1 MLVEFKVANY
11 RSFREEQT
19 LSLVAS
25 NDKELGDNCVDQ
37 GKLRLLKAVGIYGP
51 NASGKSNLI
60 KALST
65 MRDIIEKPGKPGG
78 RLPVT
83 PFKLHDKYI
92 NEPSSFEV
100 TFIHEKSR
108 YQYGFT
114 ATTERIHDE
123 WLLAYPE
130 GRSRD
135 TAQTWFERKFNRK
148 TEKTEWNFGPYLRG
162 EKKKLKDRTINNVLF
177 LSVGAQ
183 WNNKQLTTVYEWFLE
198 KLLII
203 LPSERSPIS
212 TVDMLVRAQKAEK
225 DEKWGK
231 LFQAYIRDVMQCAD
245 FGIYG
250 INIKKQEIDPEK
262 VPFPPDIPDEVRESI
277 LKDRKGRVE
286 VEFIHRAEPTGKEVG
301 FSGLEESNGTR
312 RFFELAGPWLLATV
326 EGRALLVDELEAS
339 LHPHLVHKLLKSF
352 QNQANVQTGAQLI
365 FATHDTT
372 LLDPELFRRDQIWFT
387 EKDRGGGTQL
397 YSMSDYKERKPRKG
411 EAMQRGYL
419 AGRYGAVPILQAFNI
434 PNG

>member
-25 NDKELGDNCVDQ
+25 KDTELGDNCVDQ

-65 MRDIIEKPGKPGG
+65 MRDIIEKPGKPGE
-78 RLPVT
+78 RLPVA

-100 TFIHEKSR
+100 TFIYEESR

-123 WLLAYPE
+123 WLYAYPQ

-135 TAQTWFERKFNRK
+135 IAQTWFERKFDKKAGR
-148 TEKTEWNFGPYLRG
+148 TDWNFGSYLKG
-162 EKKKLKDRTINNVLF
+162 EREKLKDRTINNVLF
-177 LSVGAQ
+177 LSAGAQ
-183 WNNKQLTTVYEWFLE
+183 WNNKQLTSVHEWFSD

-203 LPSERSPIS
+203 LPSERP
-212 TVDMLVRAQKAEK
+212 TVTTLDMVIDAQE
-225 DEKWGK
+225 DEKLK
-231 LFQAYIRDVMQCAD
+231 ERLYAYLGGIMRSAD
-245 FGIYG
+245 FGIHG
-250 INIKKQEIDPEK
+250 INVKKLEIDPEK
-262 VPFPPDIPDEVRESI
+262 VGFPPFADMIRKSGLRKRKSGVSFEVK
-277 LKDRKGRVE
+277 L
-286 VEFIHRAEPTGKEVG
+286 IHRAEPGGKEVC
-301 FSGLEESNGTR
+301 FASQEESNGTR
-312 RFFELAGPWLLATV
+312 RFFELVGPWLSAVT

-339 LHPHLVHKLLKSF
+339 LHPHLVRELLKLF
-352 QNQANVQTGAQLI
+352 QNPEFSSKGAQLI
-365 FATHDTT
+365 FTTHDTT

-387 EKDRGGGTQL
+387 EKDEHGGTRL
-397 YSMSDYKERKPRKG
+397 YSMLDYKPRKG
-411 EAMQRGYL
+411 EAMQKGYL
-419 AGRYGAVPILQAFNI
+419 SGRYGAIPIIEAFDLH
-434 PNG
+434 G

>member
-25 NDKELGDNCVDQ
+25 KDTELGDNCVDQ

-65 MRDIIEKPGKPGG
+65 MRDIIEKPGKPGE
-78 RLPVT
+78 RLPVA
-83 PFKLHDKYI
+83 PFRLHDKYI
-92 NEPSSFEV
+92 DEPSSFEV
-100 TFIHEKSR
+100 TFIHEESR

-123 WLLAYPE
+123 WLYAYPQ

-135 TAQTWFERKFNRK
+135 IAQTWFERKFDRK
-148 TEKTEWNFGPYLRG
+148 TEETEWNFGSYLKG
-162 EKKKLKDRTINNVLF
+162 EREKLKDRTMNNVLF
-177 LSVGAQ
+177 LSAGAQ
-183 WNNKQLTTVYEWFLE
+183 WNNKQLTTVHEWFSE

-203 LPSERSPIS
+203 LPSERP
-212 TVDMLVRAQKAEK
+212 TVTTLDMVMDAQE
-225 DEKWGK
+225 DEKLK
-231 LFQAYIRDVMQCAD
+231 ERLYAYLGGIMRSAD
-245 FGIYG
+245 FGIHG
-250 INIKKQEIDPEK
+250 INVKKWEIGPEK
-262 VPFPPDIPDEVRESI
+262 VGFPAFADMIRKSGLRKRKSGVSIEVK
-277 LKDRKGRVE
+277 L
-286 VEFIHRAEPTGKEVG
+286 IHRAEPGGKEVY
-301 FSGLEESNGTR
+301 FASQEESNGTK
-312 RFFELAGPWLLATV
+312 RFFELVGPWLLAGA

-339 LHPHLVHKLLKSF
+339 LHPHLVRELLRLF
-352 QNQANVQTGAQLI
+352 QNPENLGAEAQLI
-365 FATHDTT
+365 FTTHDTT

-387 EKDRGGGTQL
+387 EKDEHGGTKL
-397 YSMSDYKERKPRKG
+397 YSMLDYKPRKG

-419 AGRYGAVPILQAFNI
+419 TGRYGALPIIKSFEL
-434 PNG
+434 NG

>member
-11 RSFREEQT
+11 RSFSEEQT

-25 NDKELGDNCVDQ
+25 KDTQLSDNCVDQ

-65 MRDIIEKPGKPGG
+65 MRDIIEKPGKPGE
-78 RLPVT
+78 RLPVA
-83 PFKLHDKYI
+83 PFKLHDKYR

-100 TFIHEKSR
+100 TFIHEESR

-123 WLLAYPE
+123 WLYAYPK

-135 TAQTWFERKFNRK
+135 IAQTWFERKFDRK
-148 TEKTEWNFGPYLRG
+148 TEETEWSFGSYLKG
-162 EKKKLKDRTINNVLF
+162 EREKLKDRTINNILF
-177 LSVGAQ
+177 LSAGAQ
-183 WNNKQLTTVYEWFLE
+183 WNNKQLTTVHEWFSD

-203 LPSERSPIS
+203 LPSERP
-212 TVDMLVRAQKAEK
+212 TVTTLDMVMDAQE
-225 DEKWGK
+225 DEKLK
-231 LFQAYIRDVMQCAD
+231 ERLYAYLGGIMRSAD
-245 FGIYG
+245 FGIHG
-250 INIKKQEIDPEK
+250 INVKKWEIDPEK
-262 VPFPPDIPDEVRESI
+262 GFPSFADMIRKSGLRKRKSGVSIEVK
-277 LKDRKGRVE
+277 L
-286 VEFIHRAEPTGKEVG
+286 IHRAEPSGKEVC
-301 FSGLEESNGTR
+301 FASQEESNGTR
-312 RFFELAGPWLLATV
+312 RFFELVGPWLLAGA

-339 LHPHLVHKLLKSF
+339 LHPHLVRNLLKSF
-352 QNQANVQTGAQLI
+352 QNLAPAEKGAQLI

-387 EKDRGGGTQL
+387 EKDEHGSTRL
-397 YSMSDYKERKPRKG
+397 YSMLDYKPRKG
-411 EAMQRGYL
+411 EAMQKGYL
-419 AGRYGAVPILQAFNI
+419 SGRYGAIPIIEAFGL
-434 PNG
+434 NG

>member
-1 MLVEFKVANY
+1 VANY

-60 KALST
+60 RALST
-65 MRDIIEKPGKPGG
+65 MRDIIEKPGKPGE
-78 RLPVT
+78 RLPVA
-83 PFKLHDKYI
+83 PFKLHDKYS

-100 TFIHEKSR
+100 TFIHEGSR

-130 GRSRD
+130 GRLKD

-148 TEKTEWNFGPYLRG
+148 TEETEWNFGSYLRG
-162 EKKKLKDRTINNVLF
+162 EREKLKDRTINNVLF
-177 LSVGAQ
+177 LSAGAQ
-183 WNNKQLTTVYEWFLE
+183 WNNKQLTTVHEWFS
-198 KLLII
+198 KRFLII
-203 LPSERSPIS
+203 LPSERP
-212 TVDMLVRAQKAEK
+212 TVTTIDMVMDAQEDEESKKA
-225 DEKWGK
+225 
-231 LFQAYIRDVMQCAD
+231 LYAYLGGIMQRAD
-245 FGIYG
+245 FGIHG
-250 INIKKQEIDPEK
+250 INFKIQEIDPEK
-262 VPFPPDIPDEVRESI
+262 ISFPPDLPEKSREII
-277 LKDRKGRVE
+277 LKVLKRRSSVE
-286 VEFIHRAEPTGKEVG
+286 VEFIHRVEPGGKEVG
-301 FSGLEESNGTR
+301 FSDLEESDGTR
-312 RFFELAGPWLLATV
+312 RFFELVGPWLSAVT

-339 LHPHLVHKLLKSF
+339 LHPHLVRELLKLF
-352 QNQANVQTGAQLI
+352 QNPEFLSEGAQLI
-365 FATHDTT
+365 FSTHDTT

-419 AGRYGAVPILQAFNI
+419 AGRYGAIPILQAFNI

>member
-25 NDKELGDNCVDQ
+25 KDKHLRDNCVDQ
-37 GKLRLLKAVGIYGP
+37 GKLQLLKAVGIYGP

-60 KALST
+60 KALSI
-65 MRDIIEKPGKPGG
+65 MRDIIEKPGKPGE

-83 PFKLHDKYI
+83 PFKLHDKYS

-100 TFIHEKSR
+100 TFIHEESR

-123 WLLAYPE
+123 WLYAYPE

-135 TAQTWFERKFNRK
+135 IAQTWFERKFNRK
-148 TEKTEWNFGPYLRG
+148 TEETEWNFGSYLKG
-162 EKKKLKDRTINNVLF
+162 EREKLKDRTINNVLF
-177 LSVGAQ
+177 LSAGAQ
-183 WNNKQLTTVYEWFLE
+183 WNNKQLTTVHEWFSD

-203 LPSERSPIS
+203 LPSERP
-212 TVDMLVRAQKAEK
+212 TVTTLDMVMDAQE
-225 DEKWGK
+225 DEKLK
-231 LFQAYIRDVMQCAD
+231 ERLYAYLGGIMRSAD
-245 FGIYG
+245 FGIRG
-250 INIKKQEIDPEK
+250 INVKKREIDPEK
-262 VPFPPDIPDEVRESI
+262 VAFTRFADMIRKSG
-277 LKDRKGRVE
+277 LRKRKGGVGIE
-286 VEFIHRAEPTGKEVG
+286 VKLVHRAEPGGKEVC
-301 FSGLEESNGTR
+301 FASQEESNGTK
-312 RFFELAGPWLLATV
+312 RFFELVGPWLLAGA

-339 LHPHLVHKLLKSF
+339 LHPHLVRELLRLF
-352 QNQANVQTGAQLI
+352 QNPENLGTEAQLI
-365 FATHDTT
+365 FTTHDTT

-387 EKDRGGGTQL
+387 EKDENGGTRL
-397 YSMSDYKERKPRKG
+397 YSMLDYKPRKG

-419 AGRYGAVPILQAFNI
+419 SGRYGALPIIKSFEL
-434 PNG
+434 NG

>member
-25 NDKELGDNCVDQ
+25 KDTELGDNCVQQ

-65 MRDIIEKPGKPGG
+65 MRDIIEKPGKPGE

-83 PFKLHDKYI
+83 PFKLHDKYSS
-92 NEPSSFEV
+92 EPSSFEV
-100 TFIHEKSR
+100 TFIHEETR

-123 WLLAYPE
+123 WLYAYPQ

-135 TAQTWFERKFNRK
+135 IAQTWFERKFNRK
-148 TEKTEWNFGPYLRG
+148 TDETEWNFGSYLRG
-162 EKKKLKDRTINNVLF
+162 EREKLKDRTTNNVLF
-177 LSVGAQ
+177 LSAGAQ
-183 WNNKQLTTVYEWFLE
+183 WNNKQLTAVYKWFSE
-198 KLLII
+198 GFLIV
-203 LPSERSPIS
+203 LPSERP
-212 TVDMLVRAQKAEK
+212 TVTTIDMVMDAQR
-225 DEKWGK
+225 DEELKNVWYDY
-231 LFQAYIRDVMQCAD
+231 LDRIMRFAD
-245 FGIYG
+245 FGIHG
-250 INIKKQEIDPEK
+250 INIKKQEFDPGN
-262 VPFPPDIPDEVRESI
+262 VPFPPDFPDEARESV
-277 LKDRKGRVE
+277 LKEYKGRVRVE
-286 VEFIHRAEPTGKEVG
+286 VEFIHHAEPTGKDVH
-301 FSGLEESNGTR
+301 FSNLEESNGTR
-312 RFFELAGPWLLATV
+312 RFFELAGPWLLALT

-339 LHPHLVHKLLKSF
+339 LHPYLVRAWIESF
-352 QNQANVQTGAQLI
+352 QKPKASGVGAQLI
-365 FATHDTT
+365 FTTHDTT

-387 EKDRGGGTQL
+387 EKDKHGGTRL
-397 YSMSDYKERKPRKG
+397 YSMLDYKPRKG

-419 AGRYGAVPILQAFNI
+419 SGRYGALPIIKSFEL
-434 PNG
+434 NG

>member
-25 NDKELGDNCVDQ
+25 KDTELSGNCVDK

-65 MRDIIEKPGKPGG
+65 MRDIIEKPGKPGE

-92 NEPSSFEV
+92 NEPTSFEV

-135 TAQTWFERKFNRK
+135 IAQTWFERKFNRK
-148 TEKTEWNFGPYLRG
+148 TEKTEWSFGSYLRG
-162 EKKKLKDRTINNVLF
+162 EREKLKDRTMNNVLF
-177 LSVGAQ
+177 LSAGAQ
-183 WNNKQLTTVYEWFLE
+183 WNNKQLTTVYKWFSE

-203 LPSERSPIS
+203 LPSEQP
-212 TVDMLVRAQKAEK
+212 TVTTIELVTDAQE
-225 DEKWGK
+225 DEKIKKHFYAELGG
-231 LFQAYIRDVMQCAD
+231 FMRRAD
-245 FGIYG
+245 FGIHG

-262 VPFPPDIPDEVRESI
+262 IQFLPETPDEVRESI
-277 LKDRKGRVE
+277 LKDLKGRVSVE
-286 VEFIHRAEPTGKEVG
+286 VEFIHHAEPTGREVR
-301 FSGLEESNGTR
+301 FSNLEESDGTR
-312 RFFELAGPWLLATV
+312 RFFELVGPWLLATMK
-326 EGRALLVDELEAS
+326 GRALLVDELEAS
-339 LHPHLVHKLLKSF
+339 LHPYLVRELIRVLQDRKLSSKE
-352 QNQANVQTGAQLI
+352 AQLI
-365 FATHDTT
+365 FTTHDTT

-387 EKDRGGGTQL
+387 EKDEHGSTRL
-397 YSMSDYKERKPRKG
+397 YSMLDYKPRKG
-411 EAMQRGYL
+411 EAMQKGYL
-419 AGRYGAVPILQAFNI
+419 SGRYGALPIIKSFEL
-434 PNG
+434 NG

>member
-25 NDKELGDNCVDQ
+25 KDTQLRENCVDQ
-37 GKLRLLKAVGIYGP
+37 GKLSLLKAVGIYGP

-65 MRDIIEKPGKPGG
+65 MRDIIETPGKPGE
-78 RLPVT
+78 RLPVA
-83 PFKLHDKYI
+83 PFKLHDKYSK
-92 NEPSSFEV
+92 EPSSFEV
-100 TFIHEKSR
+100 TFIHEESR

-123 WLLAYPE
+123 WLYAYPK

-135 TAQTWFERKFNRK
+135 IAQTWFERKFDRK
-148 TEKTEWNFGPYLRG
+148 TKETEWNFGSYLKG
-162 EKKKLKDRTINNVLF
+162 EREKLKDRTINSVLF
-177 LSVGAQ
+177 LSAGAQ
-183 WNNKQLTTVYEWFLE
+183 WNNKQLTAVYKWFSE

-203 LPSERSPIS
+203 LPSEQSALT
-212 TVDMLVRAQKAEK
+212 TVDMLMHAEEDDK
-225 DEKWGK
+225 YGK
-231 LFQAYIRDVMQCAD
+231 LFHACISELMQLAD
-245 FGIYG
+245 FGIHG

-262 VPFPPDIPDEVRESI
+262 VSLPPDVPDEISESI
-277 LKDRKGRVE
+277 LKDLKNGVE
-286 VEFIHRAEPTGKEVG
+286 VEFIHGTEPAGKNVH
-301 FSGLEESNGTR
+301 FSNLDESNGTK
-312 RFFELAGPWLLATV
+312 RFFELVGPWVSTIK

-339 LHPHLVHKLLKSF
+339 LHPHLVRELLKVF
-352 QNQANVQTGAQLI
+352 QHPTALSEGAQLV
-365 FATHDTT
+365 FTTHDTT

-387 EKDRGGGTQL
+387 EKDEHGATRL
-397 YSMSDYKERKPRKG
+397 YSMLDYKPRKG

-419 AGRYGAVPILQAFNI
+419 SGRYGALPIIKSFEL
-434 PNG
+434 NG

>member
-25 NDKELGDNCVDQ
+25 KDKELGDNCVDQ

-65 MRDIIEKPGKPGG
+65 MRDIIEKPGKPGE

-92 NEPSSFEV
+92 NEPTSFEV

-135 TAQTWFERKFNRK
+135 IAQTWFERKFNRK
-148 TEKTEWNFGPYLRG
+148 TEKTEWSFGSYLRG
-162 EKKKLKDRTINNVLF
+162 EREKLKDRTMNNVLF
-177 LSVGAQ
+177 LSAGAQ
-183 WNNKQLTTVYEWFLE
+183 WNNKQLTTVYKWFSE

-203 LPSERSPIS
+203 LPSEQP
-212 TVDMLVRAQKAEK
+212 TVTTIELVTDAQE
-225 DEKWGK
+225 DEKIKKHFYAELGG
-231 LFQAYIRDVMQCAD
+231 FMRRAD
-245 FGIYG
+245 FGIHG

-262 VPFPPDIPDEVRESI
+262 IQFLPETPDEVRESI
-277 LKDRKGRVE
+277 LKDLKGRVSVE
-286 VEFIHRAEPTGKEVG
+286 VEFIHRAEPTGKEVC
-301 FSGLEESNGTR
+301 FSNIEESNGTR
-312 RFFELAGPWLLATV
+312 RFFELTGPWFLALV

-339 LHPHLVHKLLKSF
+339 LHPHLVRELLRLF
-352 QNQANVQTGAQLI
+352 QNPAPKEGAQLI
-365 FATHDTT
+365 FTTHDTT

-387 EKDRGGGTQL
+387 EKDEHGSTRL
-397 YSMSDYKERKPRKG
+397 YSMLDYKPRKG
-411 EAMQRGYL
+411 EAMQKGYL
-419 AGRYGAVPILQAFNI
+419 SGRYGALPIIKSFEL
-434 PNG
+434 NG